1 MTRQLLAAL
10 CAALCAISMLSACG
24 GGGGTDAAS
33 PPPVP
38 PAPPPVTAGD
48 AFFAAVMGLF
58 GQDGEGEPAPLDD
71 AAVTSSDATEP
82 QAVQ

>member
-1 MTRQLLAAL
+1 MTRPLLAAL
-10 CAALCAISMLSACG
+10 CAAVLLSACGG

-33 PPPVP
+33 PAPVP

-48 AFFAAVMGLF
+48 AFFSAILGLF
-58 GQDGEGEPAPLDD
+58 GQDNEGEPAALDD

>member
-1 MTRQLLAAL
+1 MTRPFLAAAL
-10 CAALCAISMLSACG
+10 CAAVLLSACG
-24 GGGGTDAAS
+24 GGGGGTDAA
-33 PPPVP
+33 PAAVP

-48 AFFAAVMGLF
+48 AFFSAVLGLF
-58 GQDGEGEPAPLDD
+58 GKDGEGEPAALDD